1 MIGND
6 VSSNPNFRT
15 PEGDSQGSLGKT
27 ALPAHLGEVQ
37 SLAPDDITR
46 PPDFLPTILP
56 FRQFVSASLPTNSHN
71 AETAREAKPITIVLP
86 AEVRKRYVTRRTS
99 ARALS
104 THAGV
109 DHLDMPGWTTTR
121 IEYKRHETLV
131 HAVLTTEVTHCPYE
145 GCGSKNIKAN
155 GSTRE
160 QHIAHIPLDGR
171 PSRIAYRRQ
180 CYHCKDCKKTSLQP
194 VRGIYKGTLMTR
206 RLRRYIVRE
215 AVLPEESF
223 SGIAQRV
230 GRSERNVRDIFQKH
244 LDHLNKIREIE
255 TPCVMGMD
263 GVYVNG
269 QESLIVTD
277 LERRRPV
284 MMRPFIKERAVAAAL
299 REMPDLGKIEEVVA
313 DAAGGLDRAQKEV
326 LPKAICTKD
335 RYHVQRL
342 ANTAVDEVRR
352 AVTPGRK
359 GRKKGQ
365 KGMCPSHILRKRN
378 FQLKEHER
386 AALQWCLDL
395 YPELR
400 LTYELKEIY
409 CEFWN
414 SPDGEVARLKYAEWL
429 ELHKAWK
436 KQMPEDLRGAFAP
449 LIRLTKNWKDEIFNY
464 FHARHTNA
472 YTESANAR
480 VKELA
485 RKAPHARFELIS
497 AKVVHG
503 TRAKQQRKAVRERAK
518 EERWAQ
524 HTEQAMPS
532 PAMGGAGLGLESP
545 RVDETLTPASMS
557 GSIAADAKKQGTR
570 LELDRIAA
578 LTKKL
583 TGEGGYN
590 TPSSPQMSL
599 FE

>member
-1 MIGND
+1 
-6 VSSNPNFRT
+6 
-15 PEGDSQGSLGKT
+15 
-27 ALPAHLGEVQ
+27 LP
-37 SLAPDDITR
+37 PDDTAR

-56 FRQFVSASLPTNSHN
+56 FRQFASSSLSTNSHN
-71 AETAREAKPITIVLP
+71 NETAREAKASTLGLL
-86 AEVRKRYVTRRTS
+86 AEARERHVTRRTS
-99 ARALS
+99 ARTLS
-104 THAGV
+104 AHAGV
-109 DHLDMPGWTTTR
+109 DHLNMPGWATTR
-121 IEYKRHETLV
+121 IEYKRHEMLV
-131 HAVLTTEVTHCPYE
+131 HALLTTEVTHCLSE

-155 GSTRE
+155 GPTRE
-160 QHIAHIPLDGR
+160 QYIAHIPLDGR

-180 CYHCKDCKKTSLQP
+180 CYYCKDCKKTSLQP
-194 VRGIYKGTLMTR
+194 VRGLYKGTNMTR

-230 GRSERNVRDIFQKH
+230 GRSERNVRDIFKKH

-255 TPCVMGMD
+255 TPRIMGMD

-269 QESLIVTD
+269 QESLIITD

-284 MMRPFIKERAVAAAL
+284 MMRPFIKERAVADAL
-299 REMPDLGKIEEVVA
+299 REMPDLGRVEEVAA

-326 LPKAICTKD
+326 LPKAIRTKD

-352 AVTPGRK
+352 DVTPSRK

-378 FQLKEHER
+378 FQLNEHER
-386 AALQWCLDL
+386 AALQWCLGL
-395 YPELR
+395 YPELS
-400 LTYELKEIY
+400 LTYELKETY

-449 LIRLTKNWKDEIFNY
+449 LIRLMKNWKEGIFNY

-480 VKELA
+480 VKDLA
-485 RKAPHARFELIS
+485 RKAPNARFELIS
-497 AKVVHG
+497 AKIIHG

-518 EERWAQ
+518 EERPRAQ
-524 HTEQAMPS
+524 HTQRTTPS
-532 PAMGGAGLGLESP
+532 PIMAGAVTVSESP
-545 RVDETLTPASMS
+545 QANETLTPPSAS
-557 GSIAADAKKQGTR
+557 GSIAADPKKQGTR
-570 LELDRIAA
+570 LEVDRLAA
-578 LTKKL
+578 LKRKQ
-583 TGEGGYN
+583 GGAGDSA
-590 TPSSPQMSL
+590 PPPSPQMSL

>member
-1 MIGND
+1 
-6 VSSNPNFRT
+6 
-15 PEGDSQGSLGKT
+15 
-27 ALPAHLGEVQ
+27 
-37 SLAPDDITR
+37 
-46 PPDFLPTILP
+46 
-56 FRQFVSASLPTNSHN
+56 
-71 AETAREAKPITIVLP
+71 
-86 AEVRKRYVTRRTS
+86 
-99 ARALS
+99 
-104 THAGV
+104 
-109 DHLDMPGWTTTR
+109 MPGWTTTG

-131 HAVLTTEVTHCPYE
+131 HAVLTTEVTHCLDE
-145 GCGSKNIKAN
+145 GCRSKNIKAN
-155 GSTRE
+155 GPTRE
-160 QHIAHIPLDGR
+160 QYIAHIPLDGR

-180 CYHCKDCKKTSLQP
+180 CYYCKDCKKTSLQP
-194 VRGIYKGTLMTR
+194 VKGLYKGTNMTR

-215 AVLPEESF
+215 AVLMEESF

-230 GRSERNVRDIFQKH
+230 GRSERNIRDIFQKH

-284 MMRPFIKERAVAAAL
+284 MMRPFIKERAIAEAL
-299 REMPDLGKIEEVVA
+299 REMPDLGKIKEVVA
-313 DAAGGLDRAQKEV
+313 DAAGGLDRAQKAV
-326 LPKAICTKD
+326 LPKAIRTKD

-359 GRKKGQ
+359 GQKKGQ

-378 FQLKEHER
+378 FQLKDHER
-386 AALQWCLDL
+386 AALQWCLGL
-395 YPELR
+395 YPELL
-400 LTYELKEIY
+400 LTYELKETY
-409 CEFWN
+409 CEFWD

-449 LIRLTKNWKDEIFNY
+449 LIRLMKNWEEGIFNY
-464 FHARHTNA
+464 FHGRHTNA

-485 RKAPHARFELIS
+485 RKAPNARFELIS
-497 AKVVHG
+497 AKIVLG
-503 TRAKQQRKAVRERAK
+503 TRAKQQRKAVRERGK
-518 EERWAQ
+518 EERRAQ
-524 HTEQAMPS
+524 HTQQSMPTPTIADAGPVSKSLQAN
-532 PAMGGAGLGLESP
+532 
-545 RVDETLTPASMS
+545 ETLTPLSAS

-570 LELDRIAA
+570 LDMDRIAA
-578 LTKKL
+578 ITRKPG
-583 TGEGGYN
+583 GEGTYG
-590 TPSSPQMSL
+590 TLSSPQLSL

>member
-1 MIGND
+1 
-6 VSSNPNFRT
+6 
-15 PEGDSQGSLGKT
+15 
-27 ALPAHLGEVQ
+27 
-37 SLAPDDITR
+37 
-46 PPDFLPTILP
+46 
-56 FRQFVSASLPTNSHN
+56 
-71 AETAREAKPITIVLP
+71 
-86 AEVRKRYVTRRTS
+86 
-99 ARALS
+99 
-104 THAGV
+104 
-109 DHLDMPGWTTTR
+109 MPGWTTTG
-121 IEYKRHETLV
+121 IDYKRHETLV
-131 HAVLTTEVTHCPYE
+131 HAVLTTEVTHCPYD

-155 GSTRE
+155 GLTRE
-160 QHIAHIPLDGR
+160 QYVAHIPLDGR
-171 PSRIAYRRQ
+171 PRRIAYRRQ
-180 CYHCKDCKKTSLQP
+180 CYYCKDCKKTSLQP
-194 VRGIYKGTLMTR
+194 IRGLYKGTNMTR

-215 AVLPEESF
+215 GVLMDESF

-230 GRSERNVRDIFQKH
+230 GRSERNVRDIFEKH
-244 LDHLNKIREIE
+244 MDHLNKIREIE

-269 QESLIVTD
+269 QESLIITD

-284 MMRPFIKERAVAAAL
+284 MMRPFIKERAVADAL

-326 LPKAICTKD
+326 LPKAIRTKD

-342 ANTAVDEVRR
+342 ANTAVDGVRR

-378 FQLKEHER
+378 FQLKDHER
-386 AALQWCLDL
+386 AVLQWCLGL

-400 LTYELKEIY
+400 LTYELKETY

-414 SPDGEVARLKYAEWL
+414 SPDNEVARLKYAEWL
-429 ELHKAWK
+429 DLHKAWK

-449 LIRLTKNWKDEIFNY
+449 LIRLMNNWKEGIFNY

-518 EERWAQ
+518 EQRRAQ
-524 HTEQAMPS
+524 HTQQPTPS
-532 PAMGGAGLGLESP
+532 PAMSGKRYVSESP
-545 RVDETLTPASMS
+545 QANETLTPPSAS
-557 GSIAADAKKQGTR
+557 GPIAADAKKQGTR
-570 LELDRIAA
+570 LDMDRIAA
-578 LTKKL
+578 LTRKPG
-583 TGEGGYN
+583 GEGGYD

>member
-1 MIGND
+1 M
-6 VSSNPNFRT
+6 PARL
-15 PEGDSQGSLGKT
+15 EELRSL
-27 ALPAHLGEVQ
+27 P
-37 SLAPDDITR
+37 PDDITR

-56 FRQFVSASLPTNSHN
+56 FRQFASSSLSTNSYN
-71 AETAREAKPITIVLP
+71 AETARETKASTLGLP
-86 AEVRKRYVTRRTS
+86 AEVRESYVTRRAS
-99 ARALS
+99 ARALNA
-104 THAGV
+104 HASV
-109 DHLDMPGWTTTR
+109 DHLDMLGWTTTR

-155 GSTRE
+155 GLTRE
-160 QHIAHIPLDGR
+160 QYVAHIPLDGR
-171 PSRIAYRRQ
+171 PRRIAYRRQ
-180 CYHCKDCKKTSLQP
+180 CYCCKDCKKTSLQP
-194 VRGIYKGTLMTR
+194 VRGIYKGTNMTR
-206 RLRRYIVRE
+206 RLRRFIVRE

-255 TPCVMGMD
+255 TPYVMGMD

-299 REMPDLGKIEEVVA
+299 REMPDLGKIEVVVA

-326 LPKAICTKD
+326 LPKAIRTKD

-352 AVTPGRK
+352 AVTPDRK

-365 KGMCPSHILRKRN
+365 KVMCPSHFLRKRN

-386 AALQWCLDL
+386 AAIQWCLDL

-436 KQMPEDLRGAFAP
+436 KQMPEDLRGVFAP
-449 LIRLTKNWKDEIFNY
+449 LIRLMNNWKEGIFNY

-503 TRAKQQRKAVRERAK
+503 TRAKQQRKAICERAK
-518 EERWAQ
+518 EERRAR
-524 HTEQAMPS
+524 HTEQATPL
-532 PAMGGAGLGLESP
+532 PAMGGVGLGSQSP
-545 RVDETLTPASMS
+545 QVGETLTPPSTS
-557 GSIAADAKKQGTR
+557 GSTVANAQKQGMR
-570 LELDRIAA
+570 LDLDRIAA
-578 LTKKL
+578 LTRKL
-583 TGEGGYN
+583 GGKGDDD
-590 TPSSPQMSL
+590 TPSSSQMSL